1 MRLALDVESEVLEF
15 AVTMAKR
22 VKGGL
27 DTFVSSLAYHWAEQ
41 DSFEVSSLEYTMHV
55 VNFNTLCNFALCNFD
70 VLLLYQNF
78 LVFFIALILE
88 PYTKYPFNKHVPNE
102 TND

>member
-1 MRLALDVESEVLEF
+1 METKVLEF

-27 DTFVSSLAYHWAEQ
+27 DTFVSSLAYDWAEQ
-41 DSFEVSSLEYTMHV
+41 DSFEVSSLERTMCV
-55 VNFNTLCNFALCNFD
+55 VNFNVLCNFD
-70 VLLLYQNF
+70 ELLLLYRTF
-78 LVFFIALILE
+78 LVFFIERISE
-88 PYTKYPFNKHVPNE
+88 PYTKCPFSKRVPIE